1 MGVEAATESW
11 FSKMWRS
18 TSRKSKVLEPE
29 KAKVGILAFEVASLM
44 SNVVNLWKCLSDG
57 QIVRLREDILNSLG
71 IRKLVSEDDDYLM
84 DLALAEI
91 MENLVCLAKSVARL
105 GKKCTD
111 PLYHHLEHVFDDP
124 IVIDLKWC
132 GWEYKS
138 KKMEGKVKKMERFV
152 AVTVQMYQ
160 ELEVLAELEQSLRRM
175 QCSTDLD
182 QVKLI
187 EFQHKV
193 MWQRQE
199 VKNLR
204 ETCPWVRT
212 FDYTIRLMLRSLF
225 TIVARIKHIFGINQL
240 ASVENNYNSEHM
252 DPTCLVRSHSIS
264 TQMHT
269 LVHPSENSLSRFHSG
284 PVSRSVSNLGMS
296 GYKIRSRKKQFQNHH
311 ESTTFHGRP
320 LSLRAG
326 GFANVGPFKGCMTGG
341 TESPILQSCILAST
355 GSLRCTASL
364 SNDINKMKDTNR
376 MPLPCGN
383 LIDTK
388 VPVFI
393 SKHKLLDGLPCTLG
407 AAALALHYA
416 NIIILIEKLASS
428 PHLIS
433 LDARDDLYNMLPTS
447 IKASLREK
455 LKLFTKSSISSIYNP
470 GLAAEWSFALSR
482 ILEWLAP
489 LAHNMIRWHS
499 ERNFEKQH
507 KAPGTNM
514 LLVQTLHFA
523 NQVQTETAI
532 IELLM
537 GLNYLSRF
545 GREIDE
551 RAFVQSSGRSAC
563 GDYSVQRDNIVCTT

>member
-1 MGVEAATESW
+1 MGVETVAGSW
-11 FSKMWRS
+11 LSSMWR
-18 TSRKSKVLEPE
+18 TSRKGKVLEPE
-29 KAKVGILAFEVASLM
+29 KAEIGILAFEVASLM
-44 SNVVNLWKCLSDG
+44 SKVVNLWNCLSDR

-71 IRKLVSEDDDYLM
+71 IRKLVSDDDDYLM

-91 MENLVCLAKSVARL
+91 IENLGYLAKSVARL

-111 PLYHHLEHVFDDP
+111 PIYHHLEHVFDDP
-124 IVIDLKWC
+124 IAIDLKWY

-138 KKMEGKVKKMERFV
+138 KKMARKVKKMERFV

-160 ELEVLAELEQSLRRM
+160 ELDVLAELEQSLRQM
-175 QCSTDLD
+175 QCTIDLD
-182 QVKLI
+182 QVKLL
-187 EFQHKV
+187 EFQQKV

-212 FDYTIRLMLRSLF
+212 FDYTVRLMLRSLF
-225 TIVARIKHIFGINQL
+225 TIVARIIHIFGINQL
-240 ASVENNYNSEHM
+240 TSVEENNNTEHI
-252 DPTCLVRSHSIS
+252 DPSCLVRSHSIS
-264 TQMHT
+264 ARMHT

-284 PVSRSVSNLGMS
+284 PVSRSVSNLGM
-296 GYKIRSRKKQFQNHH
+296 GADRIRSKKKQFQTNHQA
-311 ESTTFHGRP
+311 TTSRGRP
-320 LSLRAG
+320 LSLKAR
-326 GFANVGPFKGCMTGG
+326 GFANVRPFKGCMTGG
-341 TESPILQSCILAST
+341 RESPVLQSCMLASS
-355 GSLRCTASL
+355 GSLRSTASF
-364 SNDINKMKDTNR
+364 SNDINKIKGTNR

-383 LIDTK
+383 LIHT
-388 VPVFI
+388 
-393 SKHKLLDGLPCTLG
+393 KHKLLNGFPCTLG

-447 IKASLREK
+447 IRASLSEK
-455 LKLFTKSSISSIYNP
+455 LKLFTESSVSSTYNP
-470 GLAAEWSFALSR
+470 ALAAEWSLALSR

-507 KAPGTNM
+507 KVPGTDM

-523 NQVQTETAI
+523 NKVQTEAAI
-532 IELLM
+532 IELLV
-537 GLNYLSRF
+537 GLNYLSRL

-551 RAFVQSSGRSAC
+551 RAFVQSAGRSAC
-563 GDYSVQRDNIVCTT
+563 GDYFGQGDNIVYSR